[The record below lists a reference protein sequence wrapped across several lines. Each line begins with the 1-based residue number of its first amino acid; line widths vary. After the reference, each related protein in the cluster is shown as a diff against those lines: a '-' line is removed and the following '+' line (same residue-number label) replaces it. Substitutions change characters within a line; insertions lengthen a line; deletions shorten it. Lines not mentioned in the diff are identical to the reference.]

1 MEMTIKQLANQLGVS
16 KTTISKA
23 ISALGLQGKLKR
35 SGNKY
40 LLSEVQIANVKSQI
54 ANVKSQI
61 ANVKSQIANVKSQIA
76 SEKSQTASEKSQTAS
91 EKSQTANQNALI
103 EVLQK
108 QLSLLNKQLSIKD
121 DRFFLQ
127 SILWKDNDL
136 FFCFYGKRPSCSGA
150 VCRTV
155 FLSLYRY
162 FSRTR
167 QGQVRGVL
175 RSTIKKCLFYDHD
188 GSSRIGIVCIYLS
201 TVVIFVNLQTSGY
214 C

>member
-40 LLSEVQIANVKSQI
+40 LLSEVQI